1 MYEPKG
7 SKLKNRDVQIV
18 RRQALFALRLVP
30 TGSVGTCFN
39 SLGVGFVLAKS
50 PQFGFCVGKAL
61 SMIGTFEQEI
71 T

>member
-1 MYEPKG
+1 MNHKG

-39 SLGVGFVLAKS
+39 SLGVDFVLAKS
-50 PQFGFCVGKAL
+50 PHLGFVLAKPGR
-61 SMIGTFEQEI
+61 
-71 T
+71 